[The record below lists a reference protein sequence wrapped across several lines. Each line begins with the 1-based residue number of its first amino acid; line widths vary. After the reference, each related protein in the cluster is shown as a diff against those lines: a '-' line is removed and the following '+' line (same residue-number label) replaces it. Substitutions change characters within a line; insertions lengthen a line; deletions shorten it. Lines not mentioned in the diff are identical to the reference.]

1 MVGLFKVLPSL
12 LLATFA
18 AADLFSIYA
27 PSATVW
33 WVANSQNVFAWD
45 CNANP
50 GIQNFTVLINNV
62 NPAVLQGPLAF
73 IAILDYN
80 ICSYAVSQDQVNQTA
95 GTGYTLIFGD
105 IFNETNVYATSQQFE
120 IRPLGSAYP
129 TTTAVVSGGSTAMP
143 SSSSSA
149 SGGSPS
155 PSKAAAL
162 GAHNPSA
169 IGLAGVMG
177 LLVAAVLGA

>member
-18 AADLFSIYA
+18 AAQDLFAITQ
-27 PSATVW
+27 PSSEIW
-33 WVANSQNVFAWD
+33 WVAKSSNVMTWD
-45 CNANP
+45 CQTDP
-50 GIQNFTVLINNV
+50 SITNFTVLINNT
-62 NPAVLQGPLAF
+62 NPAVLAAPLAF
-73 IAILDYN
+73 IAMLANSD
-80 ICSYAVSQDQVNQTA
+80 CSYAVSQNQVNEGPA
-95 GTGYTLIFGD
+95 TGYTLLFAD
-105 IFNETNVYATSQQFE
+105 PLNNTNVYATSQLFE
-120 IRPLGSAYP
+120 IKALGSAYP
-129 TTTAVVSGGSTAMP
+129 TTTGLAASGTATS

-149 SGGSPS
+149 T

-169 IGLAGVMG
+169 MGLAGVMG